1 MKLPYIIECFPSNCF
16 NVYVI
21 ALIILNP
28 LRGKERGFFNLW
40 LKFKSESTSF
50 LSMQPLNVLNIQ
62 LFFGALSYLILTISP
77 QWFPDLYF
85 SLKTLG
91 GVPWSSVSVHFPP
104 LFLVG
109 PGASYN
115 TVPTYLRD
123 RLIYFIFTPYNLY
136 YCCFPALFCF
146 CIFAFRLFS
155 LSSSFPLHY
164 YLMKFYPFIKYFLI
178 LLVWINLSFLVV
190 DCELPPPKPLFP

>member
-1 MKLPYIIECFPSNCF
+1 M
-16 NVYVI
+16 I

-50 LSMQPLNVLNIQ
+50 LSMRPLNVLNVQ

-109 PGASYN
+109 PGDSY
-115 TVPTYLRD
+115 PTYLRD
-123 RLIYFIFTPYNLY
+123 RLIYRIFTPYNLY
-136 YCCFPALFCF
+136 FCCFPALFCF

-164 YLMKFYPFIKYFLI
+164 CLMKFYPFIKYFLI
-178 LLVWINLSFLVV
+178 LLVWINLSSLVV
-190 DCELPPPKPLFP
+190 DCEPPPPKPLFS